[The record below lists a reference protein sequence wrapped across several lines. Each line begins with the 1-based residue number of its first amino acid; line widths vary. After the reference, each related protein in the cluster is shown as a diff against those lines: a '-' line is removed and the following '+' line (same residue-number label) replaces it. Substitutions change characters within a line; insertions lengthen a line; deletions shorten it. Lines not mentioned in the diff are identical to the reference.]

1 MQLTRFTDFSLRTL
15 LYLAIQP
22 NDSKVSLQAIGDHFN
37 MPRNHL
43 IRVSQK
49 LSQLGYVATRRGQ
62 KGGLSLAL
70 DAADINL
77 GRVVR
82 QMENHLDP
90 IPCAEIDCPISNRC
104 QLQGILDR
112 ARNAFLEELD
122 RYSLADLAVGGG
134 YILDM
139 LTMPRSA

>member
-22 NDSKVSLQAIGDHFN
+22 DDSKISLQQIGDHFN

-49 LSQLGYVATRRGQ
+49 LSQLGYIATRRGQ

-70 DAADINL
+70 DAADINI

-82 QMENHLDP
+82 EMENHLDP
-90 IPCAEIDCPISNRC
+90 IPCAEIECPISNRC
-104 QLQGILDR
+104 QVEGIMDR
-112 ARNAFLEELD
+112 ARNAFLAELD
-122 RYSLADLAVGGG
+122 RYSLADLAVGGS
-134 YILDM
+134 YIIDL
-139 LTMPRSA
+139 LTIKRSA